1 MNLNCVASQ
10 YASLNSLPHVF
21 AVVSSHVGAK
31 SLKIM
36 DFQLSSPLIKSLIIS
51 SLTIMLCGLMRNVSF
66 S

>member
-1 MNLNCVASQ
+1 MF
-10 YASLNSLPHVF
+10 F
-21 AVVSSHVGAK
+21 AVVSSRVGAK

-36 DFQLSSPLIKSLIIS
+36 PKNVHNFVGDFQLSSPLIKSLIIS

>member
-1 MNLNCVASQ
+1 MF
-10 YASLNSLPHVF
+10 F
-21 AVVSSHVGAK
+21 AVVSFRVGAK

-36 DFQLSSPLIKSLIIS
+36 PKNVHDFGDFQLSSPLIKSLIIS